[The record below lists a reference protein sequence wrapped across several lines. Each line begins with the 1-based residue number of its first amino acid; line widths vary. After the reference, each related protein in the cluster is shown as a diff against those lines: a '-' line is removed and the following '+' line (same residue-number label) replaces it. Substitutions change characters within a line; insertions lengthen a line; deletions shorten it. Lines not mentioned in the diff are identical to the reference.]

1 VVLVNVVREIAVILT
16 RKIADAG
23 MVYGLW
29 EEMKIPTKE

>member
-1 VVLVNVVREIAVILT
+1 VVLVLVVNEIAVILT
-16 RKIADAG
+16 RKTADAR